1 MSVYRFHIRD
11 ASGLIEDEDGID
23 LPDLASAFKHALDS
37 AREFTADVSP
47 PTDMLFE
54 IADSTGRTVLTVPI
68 CDLAASKRPVA
79 KASLELGQD
88 CCCRSGTGTWSKV
101 RPEPSVMM
109 NSSP

>member
-11 ASGLIEDEDGID
+11 ASGLIEDEEGVD
-23 LPDLASAFKHALDS
+23 LPDLAAVLRHALDS
-37 AREFTADVSP
+37 AREFSAEAPP

-79 KASLELGQD
+79 KAHVHRKMHS
-88 CCCRSGTGTWSKV
+88 
-101 RPEPSVMM
+101 
-109 NSSP
+109 